1 MKPYYYVL
9 NKTQKFAPTYQHK
22 TLEDATT
29 EAERLAEKHPG
40 TAFEILQC
48 LGVSSVP
55 KASTFWM
62 DGAEPKSEA
71 MPSKLDAEIEKASS
85 QYAEA
90 IAAYHKAEAE
100 CRNSSCDHNRASYYK
115 GRRDALTA
123 LKDSLK

>member
-9 NKTQKFAPTYQHK
+9 NKTQKIAPTYQHK

-40 TAFEILQC
+40 TAFEIMQC

-62 DGAEPKSEA
+62 DGAEPRSEA
-71 MPSKLDAEIEKASS
+71 MPSGLDAEIKNASS

-90 IAAYHKAEAE
+90 VAAYHEAEAE
-100 CRNSSCDHNRASYYK
+100 CRNPFHEHAQAGYWK